1 MIVLIDVEQITLEES
16 LFSQVVEKLKRYK
29 ELYNQMMYNHED
41 EEDEENELEEWLDE
55 NVSDSIIWAFI
66 DEIYVVSEIISV

>member
-1 MIVLIDVEQITLEES
+1 MIILIDNEQITLEES

-29 ELYNQMMYNHED
+29 ELYEQDMYNHED

-55 NVSDSIIWAFI
+55 NVSDSIIWAFV

>member
-1 MIVLIDVEQITLEES
+1 MIVLIDNEQITLEES

-41 EEDEENELEEWLDE
+41 EEDEENELEDWLDE
-55 NVSDSIIWAFI
+55 NVSDSIVWAFI

>member
-1 MIVLIDVEQITLEES
+1 MIVLIDDEQITLEES

-29 ELYNQMMYNHED
+29 ELYEQDMYNHED

-55 NVSDSIIWAFI
+55 NVSDSIIWGFV
-66 DEIYVVSEIISV
+66 DEIYVVSEVITV

>member
-1 MIVLIDVEQITLEES
+1 MIVLIDDEQIALEES

-29 ELYNQMMYNHED
+29 ELYEQDMYNHED

-55 NVSDSIIWAFI
+55 NVSDSIIWAFV

>member
-1 MIVLIDVEQITLEES
+1 MIVLIDDEQITLEES

-29 ELYNQMMYNHED
+29 ELYEQDMYNHED

-55 NVSDSIIWAFI
+55 NVSDSIIWAFV